1 MINKAIMR
9 SVMVRHSDTQE
20 KLAEALNLQISGLNA
35 RINGKVDF
43 RAREIAKIRDRYNL
57 TSDEVMEIFFDGI
70 AS

>member
-1 MINKAIMR
+1 MINKTIMR